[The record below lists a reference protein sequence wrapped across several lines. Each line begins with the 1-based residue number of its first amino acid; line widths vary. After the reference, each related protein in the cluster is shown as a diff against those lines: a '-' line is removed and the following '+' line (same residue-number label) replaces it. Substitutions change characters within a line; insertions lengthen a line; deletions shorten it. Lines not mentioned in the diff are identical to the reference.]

1 MQKVKING
9 EKRLAKEMDFTWI
22 LRQVRQQKALFD
34 YLLTDRER
42 LLLRFNDK
50 HVIDSD
56 TDMDDLKGSGEDLM
70 KAYKEIAKKNNT
82 DLRSVLAQ

>member
-9 EKRLAKEMDFTWI
+9 EKRLAKEMDFTWL

-42 LLLRFNDK
+42 LLLKFNDK

-56 TDMDDLKGSGEDLM
+56 TDMDDLKGSGEDLL
-70 KAYKEIAKKNNT
+70 KAYKEIAK
-82 DLRSVLAQ
+82 

>member
-70 KAYKEIAKKNNT
+70 KAYKEIAKQKNT
-82 DLRSVLAQ
+82 DLRSVLA